1 MNFNMT
7 CQFFS
12 NGDPKIEIYENGE
25 YRRIINNKLVRVKS
39 KSSGF
44 VIEPNDRGIVEK
56 VNFMFN
62 TSVDLNLF
70 EAEMQHDKVLSGL
83 ISQMRGLKPIFTASV
98 FEAMIKAI
106 VEQQIALKA
115 AISIQGKLIKRF
127 GKKIEGHYA
136 FPTREAIRTADI
148 EELRSCGL
156 SYSKAQYVKNIAS
169 SEIDF
174 ESLKNESFEEIYE
187 QLISIKG
194 VGPWTAEYTMVRGM
208 GRLDAIPVDDLGLRK
223 AVGRLYFNK
232 ELASGAEVRELSKK
246 WGKWK
251 GYACYYILR
260 EKGLLLD
267 KN

>member
-1 MNFNMT
+1 MT
-7 CQFFS
+7 CQLFS
-12 NGDPKIEIYENGE
+12 NGDPKIEIYESGE
-25 YRRIINNKLVRVKS
+25 YRRVINNKLVRVKS
-39 KSSGF
+39 KGSDL
-44 VIEPNDRGIVEK
+44 VIEPNDPGIVEK

-62 TSVDLNLF
+62 TDVDLDQF
-70 EAEMQHDKVLSGL
+70 EAEVQHDKVLSSL

-106 VEQQIALKA
+106 IEQQIALKV

-127 GKKIEGHYA
+127 GKKVEGHYA
-136 FPTREAIRTADI
+136 FPTWKAISTATI
-148 EELRSCGL
+148 EDLRSCGL

-174 ESLKNESFEEIYE
+174 ENLKNESFEEIYE
-187 QLISIKG
+187 KLTSIKG
-194 VGPWTAEYTMVRGM
+194 VGPWTAEYAMVRGM
-208 GRLDAIPVDDLGLRK
+208 GRLDAIPVNDLGLRK

-232 ELASGAEVRELSKK
+232 EIASGAEVRELSKK

-251 GYACYYILR
+251 GYACYYIIR